1 MPLLSEENRRK
12 RNLVILAGF
21 VLLVG
26 TANLLDVGVYAP
38 ELPLASNIA
47 VFALLNLNLIVL
59 LLLVVLLLRNLVKLW
74 FERREKVIGAKFK
87 AKLVLAFLSLSLI
100 PSTLIFLIASN
111 FINKSIEGWF
121 KPQVER
127 PLDQALA
134 VAQTYYGNLERTA
147 LRHAQQIGRV
157 VDREGLLADN
167 RREALAAYMVEQ
179 QDRLG
184 LSAITVFGAQ
194 GQELV
199 HVKDPILG
207 DLATREVNETQ
218 LRQGAAGQE
227 LTTVREL
234 SSGDLVEAVVPI
246 WATRGG
252 ERSVVGVVV
261 VGTHVTERLEA
272 RVRAISQAFRE
283 YKQLKL
289 LKTPIKGIYIL
300 LFLLMTL
307 IVVFSF
313 TWFAL
318 YLARG
323 ITGPIEQLAEGTREI
338 AAGNLAY
345 KVEARGDDE
354 IGVLVSSFNRMTD
367 DLGKS
372 KRQLEEA
379 YLDLSDKHTELE
391 DRRVYIE
398 TVLEAITTGV
408 VSFDPLGRLTT
419 INRAGAR
426 MLGVNE
432 ATAPGRL
439 LEEVFAGP
447 GLRPVVAQVLRM
459 RRPNATSTEL
469 AVQLRRGGA
478 TLSLVASATALR
490 GPDGEYAG
498 TVVVLDDL
506 TELLKAQ
513 RVAAWREVAQR
524 IAHEIKNPLTPIQL
538 SAQRLRRRLA
548 RTPGEERLV
557 AEATETIIHEVDG
570 LKRLVDEFSR
580 FARMPVLAP
589 RPTDVRQ
596 LVDSVASLYRESHP
610 ALSITTHHPEDLPLL
625 EVDPDHIKRAVLNLV
640 DNAVEAVGGTGDVRV
655 ETMHV
660 AETGHARII
669 VADNGPGIS
678 PDDKEKLFL
687 PYFSTKVAGMGL
699 GLPIMHEIVSEHGGT
714 IWIEDNDPT
723 QPRCAPTKTDS
734 CAGLT
739 VDAREWRRDAVPR
752 KLRLHAHRNRFARA
766 SARVPGAP
774 LQA

>member
-1 MPLLSEENRRK
+1 VPLLSDDNRRK
-12 RNLVILAGF
+12 RNLIILAGF
-21 VLLVG
+21 LVLVG
-26 TANLLDVGVYAP
+26 TANLLDIGVYAP
-38 ELPLASNIA
+38 DLPLASNIV

-59 LLLVVLLLRNLVKLW
+59 LLLVLLLFRNLVKLW
-74 FERREKVIGAKFK
+74 FERRQGVIGAKFK
-87 AKLVLAFLSLSLI
+87 AKLVLAFLTLSLM
-100 PSTLIFLIASN
+100 PSMLIFVIASN
-111 FINKSIEGWF
+111 FITKSIEGWF

-134 VAQTYYGNLERTA
+134 VAQTYYANLERTA
-147 LRHAQQIGRV
+147 LRHAQHIGRLI
-157 VDREGLLADN
+157 DRDGLLTET
-167 RREALAAYMVEQ
+167 RREALAAYLVEQ

-184 LSAITVFGAQ
+184 ISAITVFGTQ

-207 DLATREVNETQ
+207 DLAARDITESQ
-218 LRQGAAGQE
+218 LRQGVAGQE

-234 SSGDLVEAVVPI
+234 ASGDLVEAVVPI
-246 WATRGG
+246 WLTRGG
-252 ERSVVGVVV
+252 ERRVVGVVV
-261 VGTHVTERLEA
+261 VGTHVTDRLEA
-272 RVRAISQAFRE
+272 RVRGISQAFRE
-283 YKQLKL
+283 FKQLKL
-289 LKTPIKGIYIL
+289 LKMPIKGIYIL

-313 TWFAL
+313 TWFGL

-323 ITGPIEQLAEGTREI
+323 ITGPIEQLAEGTREV

-345 KVEARGDDE
+345 KVPTRGGDE
-354 IGVLVSSFNRMTD
+354 IGVLVESFNRMTD
-367 DLGKS
+367 DLARS

-398 TVLEAITTGV
+398 TVLEAIATGV

-419 INRAGAR
+419 INRAAAR

-432 ATAPGRL
+432 ATAVGRF
-439 LEEVFAGP
+439 LEDVFAGP
-447 GLRPVVAQVLRM
+447 ELRAVVAQVHRT
-459 RRPNATSTEL
+459 RRPRAASTEL
-469 AVQLRRGGA
+469 EFQLRRGGA
-478 TLSLVASATALR
+478 ALSLLASATALR

-498 TVVVLDDL
+498 AVVVFDDL

-538 SAQRLRRRLA
+538 SAQRLRRRLG

-557 AEATETIIHEVDG
+557 AECTETIIHEVDG
-570 LKRLVDEFSR
+570 LKHLVDEFSR
-580 FARMPVLAP
+580 FARMPVLTP

-596 LVDSVASLYRESHP
+596 LIDGVASLYRESHP
-610 ALSITTHHPEDLPLL
+610 ALSITTRHADDLPLL

-640 DNAVEAVGGTGDVRV
+640 DNAVEAIGDSGTVCI
-655 ETMHV
+655 ETLHV

-669 VADNGPGIS
+669 VADSGPGIS
-678 PDDKEKLFL
+678 AEDREKLFL

-699 GLPIMHEIVSEHGGT
+699 GLPIVHEIVTEHGGT
-714 IWIEDNDPT
+714 IWVEDNEPSGT
-723 QPRCAPTKTDS
+723 RFVIEVPVSRTVAPVE
-734 CAGLT
+734 A
-739 VDAREWRRDAVPR
+739 
-752 KLRLHAHRNRFARA
+752 
-766 SARVPGAP
+766 
-774 LQA
+774 

>member
-59 LLLVVLLLRNLVKLW
+59 LLLVLLLLRNLVKLW
-74 FERREKVIGAKFK
+74 FERRERVIGSQFK

-157 VDREGLLADN
+157 VDRDGLLAED
-167 RREALAAYMVEQ
+167 RREALAAYLVEQ

-184 LSAITVFGAQ
+184 LSAITVFSAQ
-194 GQELV
+194 GQEIV

-207 DLATREVNETQ
+207 DLATREVNESQ

-246 WATRGG
+246 WATRG
-252 ERSVVGVVV
+252 ERKVAGVVV

-345 KVEARGDDE
+345 KVEAHGDDE
-354 IGVLVSSFNRMTD
+354 IGVLVNSFNRMTD
-367 DLGKS
+367 DLGRS

-419 INRAGAR
+419 INRAAAR

-432 ATAPGRL
+432 ASATGRL

-447 GLRPVVAQVLRM
+447 ALRPIVLQVQRT
-459 RRPNATSTEL
+459 RRPNAASSEL

-490 GPDGEYAG
+490 GPDNEYTGA
-498 TVVVLDDL
+498 VVVLDDL

-524 IAHEIKNPLTPIQL
+524 IAHEIKNPQPPIQL
-538 SAQRLRRRLA
+538 SAQRHRRRLA
-548 RTPGEERLV
+548 RTPGEEQLV
-557 AEATETIIHEVDG
+557 LEATETIIHEVDG

-580 FARMPVLAP
+580 FARMPVLVP

-610 ALSITTHHPEDLPLL
+610 SLTITTRHPDDLPLL

-640 DNAVEAVGGTGDVRV
+640 DNAVAAVGGTGHVRV
-655 ETMHV
+655 ETAHV
-660 AETGHARII
+660 AANGHARII
-669 VADNGPGIS
+669 VADDGPGIS
-678 PDDKEKLFL
+678 AEDKEKLFL
-687 PYFSTKVAGMGL
+687 PYYSTKVAGMGL
-699 GLPIMHEIVSEHGGT
+699 GLPIVHEIVSEHGGT
-714 IWIEDNDPT
+714 IRIEDNTPHGTRFIIEVPT
-723 QPRCAPTKTDS
+723 SR
-734 CAGLT
+734 AGVT
-739 VDAREWRRDAVPR
+739 VEA
-752 KLRLHAHRNRFARA
+752 
-766 SARVPGAP
+766 
-774 LQA
+774 